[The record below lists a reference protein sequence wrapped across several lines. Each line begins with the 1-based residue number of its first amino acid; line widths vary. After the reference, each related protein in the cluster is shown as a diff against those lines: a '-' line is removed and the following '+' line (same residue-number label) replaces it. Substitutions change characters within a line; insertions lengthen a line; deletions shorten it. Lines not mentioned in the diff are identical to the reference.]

1 MRKAYI
7 GSIAAFFLMV
17 CGAASAAGSCTGCRV
32 KNIGSGPYFD
42 SICASGSCVF
52 LALEGTVTG
61 KAACSTNSYWH
72 FVVNLNTPSGKST
85 LAQLLAAQATGQLIN
100 VNGSNSC
107 GQSPSGVT
115 EDLYWIT
122 YIQ

>member
-1 MRKAYI
+1 MRKAYL
-7 GSIAAFFLMV
+7 GSIAAIFLIV
-17 CGAASAAGSCTGCRV
+17 CGAATAAGSCTGCRI
-32 KNIGSGPYFD
+32 KNLGSGPYFD

-61 KAACSTNSYWH
+61 KPACSANSYWH
-72 FVVNLNTPSGKST
+72 FVINLNTPSGKST
-85 LAQLLAAQATGQLIN
+85 FAQLLAAQATGQLIN
-100 VNGSNSC
+100 VTGSNYC

-115 EDLYWIT
+115 EDLWWMT